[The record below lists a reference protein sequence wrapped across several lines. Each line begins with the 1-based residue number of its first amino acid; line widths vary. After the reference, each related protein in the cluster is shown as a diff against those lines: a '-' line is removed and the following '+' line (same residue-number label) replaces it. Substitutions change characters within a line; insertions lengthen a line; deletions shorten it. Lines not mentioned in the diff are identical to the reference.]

1 MVDGLIRS
9 ITYSR
14 LWLIFLDAFV
24 MWQHSFISTRLLQ
37 PKFGYFLGGEN
48 RKMEQIVQVRKARF
62 PRTLLEKTRGG
73 KNV

>member
-1 MVDGLIRS
+1 MVQLFDMHSWGGNTHLIPR
-9 ITYSR
+9 
-14 LWLIFLDAFV
+14 A
-24 MWQHSFISTRLLQ
+24 LLQ
-37 PKFGYFLGGEN
+37 PKFDYFLGGEN